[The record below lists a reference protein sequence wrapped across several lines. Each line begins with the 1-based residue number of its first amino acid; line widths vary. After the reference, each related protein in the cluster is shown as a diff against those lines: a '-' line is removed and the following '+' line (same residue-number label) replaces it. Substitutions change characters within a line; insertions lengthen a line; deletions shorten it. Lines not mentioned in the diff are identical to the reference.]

1 MQTFQLEVN
10 DTIADKILWLLNN
23 FHNDVKIKRIPQEKS
38 ADTIS
43 QSVAQG
49 LKEAKLAETKKQPL
63 ENAWDLVDEL

>member
-23 FHNDVKIKRIPQEKS
+23 FHNDVKIKRIPQEDNP
-38 ADTIS
+38 DTIA